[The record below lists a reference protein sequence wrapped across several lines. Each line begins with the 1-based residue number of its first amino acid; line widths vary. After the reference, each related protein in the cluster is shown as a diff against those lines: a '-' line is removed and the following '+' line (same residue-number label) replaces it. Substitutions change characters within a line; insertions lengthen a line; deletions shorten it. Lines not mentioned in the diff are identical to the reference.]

1 MIHSSANRPEKHC
14 VINSGNWV
22 DKGEHR
28 ATETELAPPLKT
40 VAKKI
45 NLKPRH
51 HCRVVREARGQ
62 SLLVKR
68 GDENCIN
75 NYFSG

>member
-14 VINSGNWV
+14 VINSGNWG
-22 DKGEHR
+22 DEGEHR

-45 NLKPRH
+45 NLEPRLH
-51 HCRVVREARGQ
+51 RRVVREARGH
-62 SLLVKR
+62 SLLVKK